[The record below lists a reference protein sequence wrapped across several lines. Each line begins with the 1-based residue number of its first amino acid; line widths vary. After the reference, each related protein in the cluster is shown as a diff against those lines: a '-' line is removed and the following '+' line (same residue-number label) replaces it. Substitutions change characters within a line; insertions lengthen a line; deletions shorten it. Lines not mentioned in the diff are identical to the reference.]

1 MTQLWVDPPSGWKY
15 GFPKVWNGEGNMTD
29 WLIENGYPQ
38 KEIDSCGDYFFVRQ
52 WPVEQSDE
60 EQTK

>member
-15 GFPKVWNGEGNMTD
+15 GFPKVWNGEGNMRD
-29 WLIENGYPQ
+29 WLIDNGYPQ

-52 WPVEQSDE
+52 WPMEQDDE